1 MRGKTMELE
10 QIIKRLDW
18 LDDERRKDKTTI
30 ETLRNRVDILEAK
43 VQPFNQQINEL
54 SAEIGRIQSQLARF
68 DQIEASISQ
77 LRVDLTR
84 MIEGIEKTRA
94 EHDREME
101 KVRRSDQE
109 AITKTLADIR
119 KGLDAIPDIKKS
131 LQSRVEEDF
140 RLARLIEETE
150 QKMLENTRTDEEY
163 RRSLRLLE
171 DGFRQDAKRITDMSG
186 ELSALRKRV
195 DEQRGKVDLTSD
207 NLRKVEVRM
216 NEFQTTD
223 NERKQAQ
230 ALFIE
235 KQNLIQVERDRAW
248 KEMQAR
254 FEQISAQAANLDNQ
268 LQALETTQR
277 SVKRSQETLDDIS
290 QRFDRRLNEITEMQR
305 LVEERFR
312 QEWMAFKADDQK
324 RWTNYNLG
332 QEETSRE
339 TGRNLEKIIERLRIL
354 EETSQQ
360 VRDSIVLA
368 TEETRKRLQALMSL
382 SGEWAEDHDKNHNQ
396 SRSNPQG

>member
-131 LQSRVEEDF
+131 LQSRVEED
-140 RLARLIEETE
+140 
-150 QKMLENTRTDEEY
+150 
-163 RRSLRLLE
+163 
-171 DGFRQDAKRITDMSG
+171 FRQDAKRITDMSG

>member
-1 MRGKTMELE
+1 MELE

-30 ETLRNRVDILEAK
+30 ESLRSRVDLLEAK
-43 VQPFNQQINEL
+43 ITPVNQQINEL
-54 SAEIGRIQSQLARF
+54 NSELGRFQSQLARF
-68 DQIEASISQ
+68 DQIEANISQ

-84 MIEGIEKTRA
+84 MLEGIEKSRA
-94 EHDREME
+94 DHDREVE

-109 AITKTLADIR
+109 AINKSLAELR
-119 KGLDAIPDIKKS
+119 KGMEAFPDIKKS
-131 LQSRVEEDF
+131 LQARVEEDF
-140 RLARLIEETE
+140 RLARLIEEME
-150 QKMLENTRTDEEY
+150 QKMLENTRSDEEY

-207 NLRKVEVRM
+207 NLRKLEVRL
-216 NEFQTTD
+216 NDFQTAET
-223 NERKQAQ
+223 ERKQTQVA
-230 ALFIE
+230 FIE
-235 KQNLIQVERDRAW
+235 KQNLIQVERERAW
-248 KEMQAR
+248 KDMQNR
-254 FEQISAQAANLDNQ
+254 FEQISLQAANLDNQ

-277 SVKRSQETLDDIS
+277 SVKRSQDTLDDIT

-332 QEETSRE
+332 QEENQRE
-339 TGRNLEKIIERLRIL
+339 TGRSLEKIVERLRVL
-354 EETSQQ
+354 EESSQQ
-360 VRDSIVLA
+360 VRDSIDLA
-368 TEETRKRLQALMSL
+368 VEETRKRLQALMVL
-382 SGEWAEDHDKNHNQ
+382 SSEWVEDHDKNNNPG
-396 SRSNPQG
+396 RSIT

>member
-1 MRGKTMELE
+1 MELE

-30 ETLRNRVDILEAK
+30 ESLRSRVDALEAIYT
-43 VQPFNQQINEL
+43 PISQQINEL
-54 SAEIGRIQSQLARF
+54 NSELGRLQSQLARF

-84 MIEGIEKTRA
+84 MIEGVEKSRA
-94 EHDREME
+94 EHDREVE

-109 AITKTLADIR
+109 AINKSLAELR
-119 KGLDAIPDIKKS
+119 KGLEAVPDLKKS
-131 LQSRVEEDF
+131 LQARVEEDF
-140 RLARLIEETE
+140 RLARLIEEME
-150 QKMLENTRTDEEY
+150 QKMLENTRSDEEY

-171 DGFRQDAKRITDMSG
+171 DGFRQDAKRITDMNG

-195 DEQRGKVDLTSD
+195 DEQRGKVDLMVD
-207 NLRKVEVRM
+207 NLRKLEVRL
-216 NEFQTTD
+216 NDFQSAELD
-223 NERKQAQ
+223 RKQTQVA
-230 ALFIE
+230 FIE
-235 KQNLIQVERDRAW
+235 KQNLIQVDRERAW
-248 KEMQAR
+248 KEMQNR
-254 FEQISAQAANLDNQ
+254 FEQISNQAANLDNQ

-277 SVKRSQETLDDIS
+277 SVKRSQETLDDIT

-312 QEWMAFKADDQK
+312 QEWVAFKADDQK

-332 QEETSRE
+332 TEENQRETSRS
-339 TGRNLEKIIERLRIL
+339 LEKIVERLRTL

-360 VRDSIVLA
+360 VRDSISLA
-368 TEETRKRLQALMSL
+368 VEETRKRLQALMTL
-382 SGEWAEDHDKNHNQ
+382 SSDWVEDHDKNHN
-396 SRSNPQG
+396 SGRAVS

>member
-1 MRGKTMELE
+1 MELE

-30 ETLRNRVDILEAK
+30 ETLRNRVELLEAK
-43 VQPFNQQINEL
+43 YPPLNQQINEL
-54 SAEIGRIQSQLARF
+54 ATELGRFQSQLARF

-84 MIEGIEKTRA
+84 MVEGIEKTRA
-94 EHDREME
+94 DHDREVE

-109 AITKTLADIR
+109 AITKALADLR
-119 KGLDAIPDIKKS
+119 KGLEAIPDIKKS

-150 QKMLENTRTDEEY
+150 QKMLENTRSDEEY

-186 ELSALRKRV
+186 ELSSLRKRV

-216 NEFQTTD
+216 NEFQTVDT
-223 NERKQAQ
+223 ERKQAQ

-248 KEMQAR
+248 KEMLAR
-254 FEQISAQAANLDNQ
+254 FEQISAQAGNLDNQ

-396 SRSNPQG
+396 SRPTPQG

>member
-1 MRGKTMELE
+1 MELE

-30 ETLRNRVDILEAK
+30 ESLRSRVDLLEAK
-43 VQPFNQQINEL
+43 ITPVNQQINEL
-54 SAEIGRIQSQLARF
+54 NSELGRFQSQLARF
-68 DQIEASISQ
+68 DQIEANISQ

-84 MIEGIEKTRA
+84 MLEGIEKSRA
-94 EHDREME
+94 DHDREVE

-109 AITKTLADIR
+109 AINKSLAELR
-119 KGLDAIPDIKKS
+119 KGMEAFPDIKKS
-131 LQSRVEEDF
+131 LQARVEEDF
-140 RLARLIEETE
+140 RLARLIEEME
-150 QKMLENTRTDEEY
+150 QKMLENTRSDEEY

-171 DGFRQDAKRITDMSG
+171 DGFRQDAKRITDMNG

-207 NLRKVEVRM
+207 NLRKLEVRL
-216 NEFQTTD
+216 NDFQTAET
-223 NERKQAQ
+223 ERKQTQVA
-230 ALFIE
+230 FIE
-235 KQNLIQVERDRAW
+235 KQNLIQVERERAW
-248 KEMQAR
+248 KDMQNR
-254 FEQISAQAANLDNQ
+254 FEQISLQAANLDNQ

-277 SVKRSQETLDDIS
+277 SVKRSQDTLDDIT

-332 QEETSRE
+332 QEENQRE
-339 TGRNLEKIIERLRIL
+339 TGRSLEKIVERLRVL
-354 EETSQQ
+354 EESSQQ
-360 VRDSIVLA
+360 VRDSIDLA
-368 TEETRKRLQALMSL
+368 VEETRKRLQALMVL
-382 SGEWAEDHDKNHNQ
+382 SSEWVEDHDKNNNPG
-396 SRSNPQG
+396 RSIT

>member
-1 MRGKTMELE
+1 MELE

-30 ETLRNRVDILEAK
+30 ESLRSRVDVLEAK
-43 VQPFNQQINEL
+43 ITPVNQQINEL
-54 SAEIGRIQSQLARF
+54 NSELGRFQSQLARF
-68 DQIEASISQ
+68 DQIEANISQ

-84 MIEGIEKTRA
+84 MLEGIEKSRA
-94 EHDREME
+94 DHDREVE

-109 AITKTLADIR
+109 AINKSLAELR
-119 KGLDAIPDIKKS
+119 KGMEAFPDIKKS
-131 LQSRVEEDF
+131 LQARVEEDF
-140 RLARLIEETE
+140 RLARLIEEME
-150 QKMLENTRTDEEY
+150 QKMLENTRSDEEY

-171 DGFRQDAKRITDMSG
+171 DGFRQDAKRITDMNG

-207 NLRKVEVRM
+207 NLRKLEVRL
-216 NEFQTTD
+216 NDFQTAET
-223 NERKQAQ
+223 ERKQTQVA
-230 ALFIE
+230 FIE
-235 KQNLIQVERDRAW
+235 KQNLIQVERERAW
-248 KEMQAR
+248 KDMQNR
-254 FEQISAQAANLDNQ
+254 FEQISLQAANLDNQ

-277 SVKRSQETLDDIS
+277 SVKRSQDTLDDIT

-332 QEETSRE
+332 QEENQRE
-339 TGRNLEKIIERLRIL
+339 TGRSLEKIVERLRVL
-354 EETSQQ
+354 EESSQQ
-360 VRDSIVLA
+360 VRDSIDLA
-368 TEETRKRLQALMSL
+368 VEETRKRLQALMVL
-382 SGEWAEDHDKNHNQ
+382 SSEWVEDHDKNNNPG
-396 SRSNPQG
+396 RSIT

>member
-1 MRGKTMELE
+1 MELE

-30 ETLRNRVDILEAK
+30 ESLRSRVDALEAK
-43 VQPFNQQINEL
+43 YTPISQQINEL
-54 SAEIGRIQSQLARF
+54 NSELGRLQSQLARF

-84 MIEGIEKTRA
+84 MIEGVEKSRA
-94 EHDREME
+94 EHDREVE

-109 AITKTLADIR
+109 AINKSLAELR
-119 KGLDAIPDIKKS
+119 KGLEAVPDLKKS
-131 LQSRVEEDF
+131 LQARVEEDF
-140 RLARLIEETE
+140 RLARLIEEME
-150 QKMLENTRTDEEY
+150 QKMLENTRSDEEY

-171 DGFRQDAKRITDMSG
+171 DGFRQDAKRITDMNG

-195 DEQRGKVDLTSD
+195 DEQRGKVDLMVD
-207 NLRKVEVRM
+207 NLRKLEVRL
-216 NEFQTTD
+216 NDFQSAELD
-223 NERKQAQ
+223 RKQTQVA
-230 ALFIE
+230 FIE
-235 KQNLIQVERDRAW
+235 KQNLIQVDRERAW
-248 KEMQAR
+248 KEMQNR
-254 FEQISAQAANLDNQ
+254 FEQISNQAANLDNQ

-277 SVKRSQETLDDIS
+277 SVKRSQETLDDIT

-312 QEWMAFKADDQK
+312 QEWVAFKADDQK

-332 QEETSRE
+332 TEENQRETSRS
-339 TGRNLEKIIERLRIL
+339 LEKIVERLRTL

-360 VRDSIVLA
+360 VRDSISLA
-368 TEETRKRLQALMSL
+368 VEETRKRLQALMTL
-382 SGEWAEDHDKNHNQ
+382 SSDWVEDHDKNHN
-396 SRSNPQG
+396 SGRAVS